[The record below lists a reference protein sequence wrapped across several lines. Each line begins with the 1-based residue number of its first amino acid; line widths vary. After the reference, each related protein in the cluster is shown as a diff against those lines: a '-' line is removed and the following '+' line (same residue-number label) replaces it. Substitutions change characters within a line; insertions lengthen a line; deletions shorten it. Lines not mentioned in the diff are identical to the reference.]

1 MKEKL
6 TIIKV
11 GGKIVE
17 EESTLN
23 QLLADFSA
31 IEGYKLLVHGGGRSA
46 TRLAAQLGIESKMV
60 NGRRITD
67 AETLKVVTMVYGGL
81 VNKNIVAGLQA
92 KGVNAIGL
100 TGADMNVI
108 RSVKRPVKDVDYGF
122 KGVNCDDA
130 VFSKGTKATG
140 SIPAWTQLAFYSDP
154 EKTPTG
160 GEDAAAP
167 FIRVSITYKAWE
179 ADPDPDPNSGI
190 ISKLEIKA
198 VGPNS
203 VLNSFSG
210 ILSFDMMVK
219 DVETEEMY
227 ELNEGWQKVEYDFQV
242 GTPDGNPFAFT
253 IGFNGATFDT
263 GALLIKEI
271 KFTSPTDGAYAK
283 GKAANFMKYLTL
295 ENGQIVT
302 GINTPTFEGN
312 KVRCNVSNNLLTI
325 SNLESGDKVEVYSIL
340 GTLISSQKATSD
352 VLALPLNG
360 KGVFIVKTKTTT
372 TKVVNN

>member
-1 MKEKL
+1 MKRKL
-6 TIIKV
+6 LFSTAMLVVAASAMAQNDITPSRYDFANQPEGQYVIDGCNNGWGPGNLDAAKESKV
-11 GGKIVE
+11 GYVNA
-17 EESTLN
+17 T
-23 QLLADFSA
+23 
-31 IEGYKLLVHGGGRSA
+31 GGA
-46 TRLAAQLGIESKMV
+46 FWDSK
-60 NGRRITD
+60 NTD
-67 AETLKVVTMVYGGL
+67 AF
-81 VNKNIVAGLQA
+81 KNLQAGLQILDLTA
-92 KGVNAIGL
+92 EGIGKVL
-100 TGADMNVI
+100 C
-108 RSVKRPVKDVDYGF
+108 F

-253 IGFNGATFDT
+253 IGFNGAKFDT

-283 GKAANFMKYLTL
+283 GNAANFMKYLTL

-325 SNLESGDKVEVYSIL
+325 SNLEFGDKVEVYSIL